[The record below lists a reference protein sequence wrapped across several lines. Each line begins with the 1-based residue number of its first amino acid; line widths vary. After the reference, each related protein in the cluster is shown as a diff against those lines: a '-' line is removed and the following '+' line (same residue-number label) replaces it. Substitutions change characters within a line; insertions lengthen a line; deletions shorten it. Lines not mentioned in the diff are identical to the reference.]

1 MDKKIL
7 IIDDEL
13 NILRSLDIILSAEGF
28 SVFKAS
34 NLKEAEKIINKED
47 IRLYLVDVILQD
59 GDGIEFMSKIRKMRP
74 ESVIIM
80 ISGHANIKMAV
91 DAAQKGA
98 DDFLE
103 KPLSKE
109 KLLITL
115 NNFVKRL
122 NLEEKYSDLAQASL
136 STELIG
142 ESEAMQEIMS
152 QIEKTAPSEGKVLL
166 TGESGTGKEIAAR
179 MIHLKSPRKNKPYIK
194 INCAAIPGEL
204 IEAELFGAEKG
215 AFTGA
220 AERREGKFKQADGG
234 TLLLDEIGDMS
245 LHTQTKV
252 LRVLQDGEFERVGG
266 SETIK
271 TDVRIIAATN
281 KDLKQMT
288 SEGTFREDLFF
299 RLHVVPIHI
308 PPLRARKSDIPLL
321 IKHFLQI
328 YAAENNRPALQISDE
343 AMAALVNYKW
353 PGNVRELKNLIERLA
368 IMADG
373 GEIEISRLPAEFL
386 LPEFDAQDSF
396 QKHHSLKQVREKI
409 EMQYIEYVFKK
420 VNGSVSKLS
429 EILQIER
436 TYLYKKLKKMG
447 LRE

>member
-1 MDKKIL
+1 
-7 IIDDEL
+7 
-13 NILRSLDIILSAEGF
+13 
-28 SVFKAS
+28 
-34 NLKEAEKIINKED
+34 
-47 IRLYLVDVILQD
+47 
-59 GDGIEFMSKIRKMRP
+59 
-74 ESVIIM
+74 
-80 ISGHANIKMAV
+80 
-91 DAAQKGA
+91 
-98 DDFLE
+98 
-103 KPLSKE
+103 
-109 KLLITL
+109 
-115 NNFVKRL
+115 
-122 NLEEKYSDLAQASL
+122 
-136 STELIG
+136 
-142 ESEAMQEIMS
+142 
-152 QIEKTAPSEGKVLL
+152 
-166 TGESGTGKEIAAR
+166 
-179 MIHLKSPRKNKPYIK
+179 
-194 INCAAIPGEL
+194 
-204 IEAELFGAEKG
+204 
-215 AFTGA
+215 
-220 AERREGKFKQADGG
+220 
-234 TLLLDEIGDMS
+234 
-245 LHTQTKV
+245 
-252 LRVLQDGEFERVGG
+252 
-266 SETIK
+266 
-271 TDVRIIAATN
+271 
-281 KDLKQMT
+281 MT

>member
-7 IIDDEL
+7 IIDDEP

-34 NLKEAEKIINKED
+34 SLKEAKKIINKEN
-47 IRLYLVDVILQD
+47 IHLYLVDVILQD
-59 GDGIEFMSKIRKMRP
+59 GDGIEFISRIREQKP
-74 ESVIIM
+74 DAVIIM
-80 ISGHANIKMAV
+80 ISGHTTLKMAV
-91 DAAQKGA
+91 DAARKGA

-115 NNFVKRL
+115 NNFIKRL
-122 NLEEKYSDLAQASL
+122 NLEEKYSNLAQAAL

-142 ESEAMQEIMS
+142 QSEAMQEIIK
-152 QIEKTAPSEGKVLL
+152 QIEKIAPTDGRVLI

-179 MIHLKSPRKNKPYIK
+179 LVHLKSKRKGNPYIK

-215 AFTGA
+215 AYTGA
-220 AERREGKFKQADGG
+220 VERREGKFKQADGG
-234 TLLLDEIGDMS
+234 TLLLDEIGDMG
-245 LHTQTKV
+245 LAAQTKV

-266 SETIK
+266 SEIIK
-271 TDVRIIAATN
+271 TNVRIIAATN
-281 KDLKQMT
+281 KDLKQMAA
-288 SEGTFREDLFF
+288 EGTFREDLFF
-299 RLHVVPIHI
+299 RLHVVPIFMQ
-308 PPLRARKSDIPLL
+308 PLRGRKSDIPLL
-321 IKHFLQI
+321 VKHFLQI
-328 YAAENNRPALQISDE
+328 FAEENNRPALQISDE
-343 AMAALVNYKW
+343 VMEALVNYKW

-373 GEIEISRLPAEFL
+373 DNIEISQLPADFL
-386 LPEFDAQDSF
+386 LPEFDAQESF
-396 QKHHSLKQVREKI
+396 QKQYSLKQVREKV
-409 EMQYIEYVFKK
+409 EAQYIEYVFKK